1 MLNHSDTKDAIYDIT
16 NPSYWDKSSLDNE
29 LNRVYDICIGC
40 RLCFNLC
47 PSFPSLFNSI
57 DGIGD
62 EKRKEAEIKGI
73 VEKEDSDR
81 AYLDL
86 PEGEH
91 ASEASIEVDFRGEVT
106 ELSNE
111 QKWEVVDL
119 CYQCKLCDPICP
131 YTPGKEHE
139 FELDFPK
146 LMTRAQAIRTKDR
159 GLKLN
164 DVFLSKTDLLGT
176 LGSYFGPLIN
186 FVNRISIVRWF
197 MDKIIGIHKDRK
209 LPELAT
215 LTFEKWF
222 KNHKSLVE
230 DPIDK
235 VVIFGTCY
243 TNSNDVD
250 LGISAVEI
258 LEHNNVECV
267 YPKQQCCGAPHLSP
281 GDFDSFKKQADPNVE
296 ELYKWVSKGYKII
309 VTGPPTCSLTLKSEY
324 PDYLE
329 MSDKV
334 QKISESTYDISEY
347 LAMLKKEDKIKT
359 DFKNSIGTVNY
370 HVSCHLKAQRIG
382 YKSRDV
388 LRMVP
393 DTKVN
398 LINQCSGMDGGWGM
412 KSEFFEESMKVAD
425 RCVNDISAKESDVAC
440 SDCSLASHQIKQASE
455 EKIKPSHPIIELHKA
470 YGFNDSE
477 RK

>member
-1 MLNHSDTKDAIYDIT
+1 MFNHSNTKDAIYDIKDR
-16 NPSYWDKSSLDNE
+16 SYWDKSSLDNE
-29 LNRVYDICIGC
+29 LSRVYDICIGC

-47 PSFPSLFNSI
+47 PSFPSLFNAV

-62 EKRKEAEIKGI
+62 RKRESAEFEGRIGKKELER
-73 VEKEDSDR
+73 E
-81 AYLDL
+81 YLDL

-91 ASEASIEVDFRGEVT
+91 ASEASIEVEFRGEVT
-106 ELSNE
+106 DLSQE
-111 QKWEVVDL
+111 QKWEIVDL

-164 DVFLSKTDLLGT
+164 DIFLSKTDFLGA
-176 LGSYFGPLIN
+176 LGSYFGPIIN
-186 FVNRISIVRWF
+186 FTNKLKPFRWF
-197 MDKIIGIHKDRK
+197 LDKIIGIHKYRI

-215 LTFEKWF
+215 TTFEKWF
-222 KNHKSLVE
+222 ESHKSNVI
-230 DPIDK
+230 DPVDK

-243 TNSNDVD
+243 TNSNDVE
-250 LGISAVEI
+250 LGVSAVEI

-281 GDFDSFKKQADPNVE
+281 GDFDSFKAQANPNVE
-296 ELYKWVSKGYKII
+296 ELYKWVSKGYKIV

-324 PDYLE
+324 PDYLCE
-329 MSDKV
+329 NEKV
-334 QKISESTYDISEY
+334 KKVSENTYDISEY
-347 LAMLKKEDKIKT
+347 LVMLKKEDKIKT

-382 YKSRDV
+382 YKSRDI

-393 DTKVN
+393 GTKVN
-398 LINQCSGMDGGWGM
+398 LVQQCSGMDGGWGM
-412 KSEFFEESMKVAD
+412 KSEFFEASMKVAD
-425 RCVNDISAKESDVAC
+425 RCVNDLSAKDADVAC
-440 SDCSLASHQIKQASE
+440 SDCSLASHQINQASDK
-455 EKIKPSHPIIELHKA
+455 KIKPSHPIIELHKA
-470 YGFNDSE
+470 YGFGENE